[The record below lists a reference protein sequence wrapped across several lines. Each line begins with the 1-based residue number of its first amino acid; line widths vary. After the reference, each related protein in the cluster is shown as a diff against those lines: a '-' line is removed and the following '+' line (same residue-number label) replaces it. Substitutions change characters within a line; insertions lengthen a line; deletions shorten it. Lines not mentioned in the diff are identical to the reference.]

1 MFDSAGSGENNQTF
15 FFCGERTSSVK
26 PGNHATISFL
36 FFFLVV
42 VSGKLGKKFVT
53 FPTRTKFIFLP
64 TVETL

>member
-36 FFFLVV
+36 FFFL
-42 VSGKLGKKFVT
+42 GGCIGETWKKI
-53 FPTRTKFIFLP
+53 RGLP
-64 TVETL
+64 NEDQVYFFTNG